1 MSAPRLYQFRFSHFN
16 EKARWG
22 LDFKGLPHTRVSALP
37 GLHIPGMILRT
48 GRRQTPALRL
58 DGRVICGSGAI
69 LEALEQ
75 HQPSPPL
82 FPTEPQ
88 AAAEVRRLCAWIDDE
103 VGAPSRC
110 AFFHDFLDDGDY
122 AARVFATGQPP
133 WLAWIY
139 RAMFPVTRAVMRV
152 DMRVNAANAERGRQI
167 LAEALDR
174 VVERA
179 GVHGYLVGERFTAA
193 DLTAAAILQIAALP
207 PEFPV
212 RLPEPR
218 SAGVS
223 RWLARWEGHPGVA
236 WIQRQYRQHRGISA
250 EIPRRGPDQPM

>member
-1 MSAPRLYQFRFSHFN
+1 MSAPRLYQFQFSHFN

-22 LDFKGLPHTRVSALP
+22 LDFKGLPHTRVSVLP

-58 DGRVICGSGAI
+58 DGRMICGSSAI

-103 VGAPSRC
+103 VGAPIRR

-122 AARVFATGQPP
+122 AAQVFATGQPP
-133 WLAWIY
+133 WLTWIY
-139 RAMFPVTRAVMRV
+139 RALFPGTRAVMRV
-152 DMRVNAANAERGRQI
+152 DMRIDAAGAERGRQI
-167 LAEALDR
+167 VAEALDR

-179 GVHGYLVGERFTAA
+179 GVDGYLVGERFTAA
-193 DLTAAAILQIAALP
+193 DLTAAAILQIVALP
-207 PEFPV
+207 AEFPV
-212 RLPEPR
+212 QLPQPISEGAR
-218 SAGVS
+218 
-223 RWLARWEGHPGVA
+223 RWLARWEGHPGQA
-236 WIQRQYRQHRGISA
+236 WIRRQYRQHRGTSA
-250 EIPRRGPDQPM
+250 EIPRREADQPR